1 MSVTL
6 HDFVKQA
13 LLDISNAVHE
23 AQCSAPHWIAPGRFE
38 EKPILNPQMIEF
50 SVQVSA
56 TEEKKQ
62 KGEGEISVPV
72 ITIFRASIAGEIDS
86 VTEKQT
92 TQTLKF
98 SVPVY
103 FQSRKK
109 EAEPASTAQRR

>member
-6 HDFVKQA
+6 HDFVKQT

-23 AQCSAPHWIAPGRFE
+23 AQLVAPHWIAPGRFE
-38 EKPILNPQMIEF
+38 GKPELTPQMIEF

-56 TEEKKQ
+56 SEEKKQ
-62 KGEGEISVPV
+62 RGEGEISVPV
-72 ITIFRASIAGEIDS
+72 ITLLKAGVSATLDS
-86 VTEKQT
+86 VKESQT

-103 FQSRKK
+103 FQSRK
-109 EAEPASTAQRR
+109 